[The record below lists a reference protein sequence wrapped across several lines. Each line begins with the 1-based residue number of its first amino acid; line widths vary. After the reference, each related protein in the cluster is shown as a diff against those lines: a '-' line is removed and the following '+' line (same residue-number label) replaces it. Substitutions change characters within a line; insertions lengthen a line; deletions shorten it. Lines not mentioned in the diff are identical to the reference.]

1 MAAIMPA
8 NRYDRIRRLV
18 FEDILGLEER
28 EYVAVAWSFAYFFCV
43 LSSYY
48 ILRPVRESMAVGSG
62 PNTIPWLFFG
72 TFVAM
77 IVVTPIF
84 GWVTSRFSRHQFLPW
99 VYVFFISNI
108 LIFWVLFSIAVP
120 IAAVL
125 QEITDFIS
133 RVTPIWSPTNNTDL
147 IWLGRIFFVW
157 ISIFNLFVVSVF
169 WSFMADIYT
178 REQGRRLFGFVTAGG
193 SIGAL
198 IGGSATSLL
207 VEDIGFQNLFP
218 IAAGVLL
225 VAVVCIFRLREF
237 VEKDKS
243 GAVAK
248 QATIEKPLG
257 GNPFAG
263 ITHIAGSKYFLGI
276 AFTSVIASLLGTA
289 LYMFMAQLIEVEIT
303 DPNGRTAFFSNINN
317 WTNGLSLLG
326 QMLIVKHV
334 VKRFGIGT
342 SLTLLPI
349 ASIAGFIILAFEPT
363 LLFVAILTVLRRAL
377 GFGFSKPTTD
387 MLYSVVTPEEK
398 YKTKNFIDTAIYR
411 GGDLVGTLI
420 IRGMI
425 ALGMGIAAVS
435 VAMVPFA
442 AAWGA
447 VSYWLGRDYRRQA
460 KQLKESGIA

>member
-1 MAAIMPA
+1 MASIMLPISADDRTSLAIKRA
-8 NRYDRIRRLV
+8 
-18 FEDILGLEER
+18 FGLEPR

-72 TFVAM
+72 TFIAM

-99 VYVFFISNI
+99 VYLFFISNI
-108 LIFWVLFSIAVP
+108 LALWWLFP
-120 IAAVL
+120 DTL
-125 QEITDFIS
+125 GNDED
-133 RVTPIWSPTNNTDL
+133 N
-147 IWLGRIFFVW
+147 IWLGRGFFVW

-178 REQGRRLFGFVTAGG
+178 REQGRRLFGFITAGG

-198 IGGSATSLL
+198 IGGIATSSF
-207 VEDIGFQNLFP
+207 VEFIGNKDLFG
-218 IAAGVLL
+218 IAAAVLL
-225 VAVVCIFRLREF
+225 FALLCILRLRDF
-237 VEKDKS
+237 VENDTS

-248 QATIEKPLG
+248 QAKLEKPLG

-263 ITHIAGSKYFLGI
+263 ITHIFGSKYFTGI
-276 AFTSVIASLLGTA
+276 AFASVIASLLGTA
-289 LYMFMAQLIEVEIT
+289 LYMFMAQLVEVEIT
-303 DPNGRTAFFSNINN
+303 GADQRTKFFSDINN

-326 QMLIVKHV
+326 QLLVVKHV
-334 VKRFGIGT
+334 VERFGIGT
-342 SLTLLPI
+342 SLTLMPI
-349 ASIAGFIILAFEPT
+349 ASIVGFVVLAIEPT
-363 LLFVAILTVLRRAL
+363 LAIVAILTIARRAL

-411 GGDLVGTLI
+411 GGDLVGILAV
-420 IRGMI
+420 RGLF
-425 ALGMGIAAVS
+425 ALGMGIAAISIV
-435 VAMVPFA
+435 MVPFA
-442 AAWGA
+442 AAWAA
-447 VSYWLGRDYRRQA
+447 VVYWLGLDYRRQA
-460 KQLKESGIA
+460 KQLKESGVA